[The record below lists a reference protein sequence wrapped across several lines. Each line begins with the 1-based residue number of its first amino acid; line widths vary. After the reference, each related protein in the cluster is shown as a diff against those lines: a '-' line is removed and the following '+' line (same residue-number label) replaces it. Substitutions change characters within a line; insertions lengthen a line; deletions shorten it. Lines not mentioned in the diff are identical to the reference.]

1 MKRKT
6 HPPDEKTGATKTATL
21 YRIPGKET
29 EQEPLH
35 YPYCGLDIYLLN
47 GFSRRVVDGE
57 ESVMI
62 EDMDGLWKAIAIHLV
77 AKKKMLTPAE
87 LKFLRQQ
94 LDMTQ
99 KELGQ
104 YLRVTDQTVARW
116 EKGETELP
124 GPADVAIRTA
134 GLASPAAQPEGRE
147 LSDHLLEI
155 MNSLTEMDD
164 TADDKLTFRKRKD
177 VWTDSAA

>member
-1 MKRKT
+1 MKSQT
-6 HPPDEKTGATKTATL
+6 PPHTRAREKSATL
-21 YRIPGKET
+21 YRIPGKEP
-29 EQEPLH
+29 QREPLH

-47 GFSRRVVDGE
+47 GFSRAVIDGE
-57 ESVMI
+57 ETVTV

-77 AKKKMLTPAE
+77 ARKKMLTPAE

-94 LDMTQ
+94 LSMTQ

-134 GLASPAAQPEGRE
+134 FLASPAAQPEGRE

-155 MNSLTEMDD
+155 MKTLTEMDD
-164 TADDKLTFRKRKD
+164 TDDKLTFRMQKD
-177 VWTDSAA
+177 VWTDNAA